1 MTDMEAPPDDPQYP
15 IPAARRT
22 EREVGIRE
30 LRNAGKVVAE
40 LAGAGAIGRVTSGG
54 RLVGWLIPAASDEQR
69 AEELVA
75 QGKLRLGRPGG
86 LAGRR
91 PLPPHADMPPLS
103 RALDDLRREEDR

>member
-1 MTDMEAPPDDPQYP
+1 M
-15 IPAARRT
+15 
-22 EREVGIRE
+22 
-30 LRNAGKVVAE
+30 AE

-54 RLVGWLIPAASDEQR
+54 RLVGWLIPATPEEQR
-69 AEELVA
+69 AQDLVA

-91 PLPPHADMPPLS
+91 PLPTRTDMPPLS

>member
-1 MTDMEAPPDDPQYP
+1 MITVQVITCDTPRAPS
-15 IPAARRT
+15 RR
-22 EREVGIRE
+22 
-30 LRNAGKVVAE
+30 
-40 LAGAGAIGRVTSGG
+40 
-54 RLVGWLIPAASDEQR
+54 ASDEQR